1 MSVTVKKIT
10 LWRKQIENRPGALA
24 EVLAPLAGASADLH
38 VVMGYRHPGHENQAT
53 IEVSPVSGKK
63 LTKAAQDAG
72 LEASAIATL
81 VVEGENQPGL
91 GAAISH
97 ALSEAGINLSFLLAQ
112 VIADRFSAV
121 IGFDNPEDAT
131 KASALIKKAARSK
144 G

>member
-1 MSVTVKKIT
+1 M
-10 LWRKQIENRPGALA
+10 
-24 EVLAPLAGASADLH
+24 
-38 VVMGYRHPGHENQAT
+38 
-53 IEVSPVSGKK
+53 
-63 LTKAAQDAG
+63 
-72 LEASAIATL
+72 
-81 VVEGENQPGL
+81 VEGENQPGL